1 MRVKNISKGQKKD
14 TNLMVYLTVTW
25 TKIQFVHTKN
35 NKTFALLIRT
45 KGLSD
50 RSNSGKE
57 NLQSDMCML
66 Y

>member
-1 MRVKNISKGQKKD
+1 MRLGQKD
-14 TNLMVYLTVTW
+14 TERSTNLMVYLTVTW
-25 TKIQFVHTKN
+25 TKIQFAHLKKVN

-57 NLQSDMCML
+57 NLQADMCIL